1 MSTLP
6 PIDAERTDLSTHVDL
21 CASRYQEVEKRLD
34 SLETKV
40 DELGKKIT
48 EVKSDLTKILI
59 STAGTIVVALIGAT
73 ATIINHIK

>member
-59 STAGTIVVALIGAT
+59 DRKSVV
-73 ATIINHIK
+73 